1 MQDASTTSDTSDQ
14 ILVAECVSG
23 SQEAWITLVDRYKR
37 LIYSVTVRFGL
48 APEDRHDVF
57 QAVCLETLKSLPS
70 LRNAASLRYWIITIT
85 IRQCSIFVKREAK
98 ERMQQ
103 PGETALTVEDPQA
116 DTMQIYLTAERTEI
130 VREAMGELSEPC
142 RSLLELLF
150 FKEEKT
156 SYSELGG
163 LMGWSKDTIG
173 SARLRCLGKLRRI
186 LEGKGF

>member
-1 MQDASTTSDTSDQ
+1 
-14 ILVAECVSG
+14 
-23 SQEAWITLVDRYKR
+23 
-37 LIYSVTVRFGL
+37 VRFGL
-48 APEDRHDVF
+48 VPEDRHDVF

-85 IRQCSIFVKREAK
+85 IRQCSVLAKREA
-98 ERMQQ
+98 RQRSLQ
-103 PGETALTVEDPQA
+103 PAEAALTIEDPKA
-116 DTMQIYLTAERTEI
+116 DTMQIYLTAERSEM
-130 VREAMGELSEPC
+130 VREAMGQVPEPC
-142 RSLLELLF
+142 RSLLEQLF

-173 SARLRCLGKLRRI
+173 SARLRCLQKLRRI

>member
-14 ILVAECVSG
+14 ILVEECVTG
-23 SQEAWITLVDRYKR
+23 SQEAWITLVGRYKR

-70 LRNAASLRYWIITIT
+70 LRNSASLRYWIITIT
-85 IRQCSIFVKREAK
+85 IRQCSILVKRVAK
-98 ERMQQ
+98 ERTQQ
-103 PGETALTVEDPQA
+103 PGEAALTIEDPQA
-116 DTMQIYLTAERTEI
+116 DTMQIYLTAERSEM
-130 VREAMGELSEPC
+130 VREAMGEIPEPC

-156 SYSELGG
+156 SYSELGA

-173 SARLRCLGKLRRI
+173 SARLRCLERLRRI